1 MLPSE
6 IQNGVLRLN
15 SANHGCIGEPEPV
28 AGYSG
33 TGSNVRTGMMAARL
47 QLLMA
52 MMRCPECN
60 TPFEASAAACSHC
73 GLLLLKL
80 APHRRAEDFAT
91 KKRRVADQLAPCKFC
106 GSEIPLNA
114 IRCRQ
119 CSEIVNDDFYRERA
133 QRTRSRINH
142 ASWVAYIFGLLA
154 LLVFRPVGLVS
165 IGAGLLLSILYY
177 ALPVEPPPSKR
188 NPRKRLSL
196 WKRIRQQTKLERVA
210 VQIPHFPKR
219 KLIFVG
225 TPLIA
230 AVIGYSANALLLQQ
244 PADDV
249 LRENAAFKGMD
260 VSAHYEY
267 YMVPGVVV
275 YDLRTIGVRQTP
287 IDVHT
292 AFLEFAKKLRDK
304 RYKRVELS
312 YRGTTKFS
320 IDGASFHKIG
330 DEYAKQ
336 NFNYALYTVPRLFH
350 REGPSPAAVTQA
362 TSDRDALL
370 QFHRQWYGDDQLTR
384 TVANGM

>member
-1 MLPSE
+1 M
-6 IQNGVLRLN
+6 
-15 SANHGCIGEPEPV
+15 
-28 AGYSG
+28 
-33 TGSNVRTGMMAARL
+33 
-47 QLLMA
+47 
-52 MMRCPECN
+52 
-60 TPFEASAAACSHC
+60 
-73 GLLLLKL
+73 
-80 APHRRAEDFAT
+80 
-91 KKRRVADQLAPCKFC
+91 APCKFC

-142 ASWVAYIFGLLA
+142 ASWVAYIFGLGA

-165 IGAGLLLSILYY
+165 IAAGLLLSILYY
-177 ALPVEPPPSKR
+177 AIPIEPPPSKQ

-196 WKRIRQQTKLERVA
+196 WQRIRQQTRLERVA
-210 VQIPHFPKR
+210 ISIPNFPKR

-230 AVIGYSANALLLQQ
+230 AIIGYSANVLLLQQ
-244 PADDV
+244 PVNDV
-249 LRENAAFKGMD
+249 LRENAAFRGMG

-292 AFLEFAKKLRDK
+292 AFLEFAQKLRDS

-330 DEYAKQ
+330 DEYAKR
-336 NFNYALYTVPRLFH
+336 NF
-350 REGPSPAAVTQA
+350 
-362 TSDRDALL
+362 D
-370 QFHRQWYGDDQLTR
+370 
-384 TVANGM
+384 